1 MNLATKTGFGF
12 LCALGLT
19 GLACSGSGGS
29 SGPLGGSGQSVQGGS
44 VSAGGTVSGGSA
56 NAGGTDATAGKSAL
70 NGSGGALGGSSSA
83 NTAGAGAIIGS
94 GGATIGVGGTG
105 NTAGTG
111 AKIGS
116 GGAPGGGMTTGGANT
131 GGRGSGTGGTVA
143 ASGGTTAATG
153 GSPAAG
159 GTGGNTTAGT
169 SGTKVGTGG
178 MTAATGGTKAGT
190 GGGGGVTTATGGT
203 KAGTGGGGGMTVA
216 TGGSG
221 GTTSGNVTILPGAV
235 WNDTQGKVIQAHGA
249 GIIKVGGTY
258 YWLGEDKTNGASF
271 QNVKCYSSTDLKN
284 WAFVSNVLTLQASGD
299 LGPNRIIERPHVIYN
314 SLTSQ
319 YVMYMH
325 VDNSSYTDRKAGVA
339 TCSSVCGSYSYQG
352 SVKPLGH
359 DSLDDT
365 LFQDGNTGYFL
376 SEDRTNAKLQVYQ
389 LSNDYLTVSSLVAT
403 LPQYESPAVA
413 KIGSTYFIFGSH
425 LTGWSTND
433 NQYTTASSMAGPWAA
448 WKSFAPSGTNTC
460 NSQATFI
467 LPVAGTSTTTYLF
480 LGDRWNSG
488 NLPDSRYIWEPL
500 TINGT
505 TISMTCATSW
515 QIDTTTG
522 IWSP

>member
-1 MNLATKTGFGF
+1 
-12 LCALGLT
+12 
-19 GLACSGSGGS
+19 
-29 SGPLGGSGQSVQGGS
+29 
-44 VSAGGTVSGGSA
+44 
-56 NAGGTDATAGKSAL
+56 
-70 NGSGGALGGSSSA
+70 
-83 NTAGAGAIIGS
+83 
-94 GGATIGVGGTG
+94 
-105 NTAGTG
+105 
-111 AKIGS
+111 
-116 GGAPGGGMTTGGANT
+116 
-131 GGRGSGTGGTVA
+131 
-143 ASGGTTAATG
+143 
-153 GSPAAG
+153 
-159 GTGGNTTAGT
+159 
-169 SGTKVGTGG
+169 
-178 MTAATGGTKAGT
+178 
-190 GGGGGVTTATGGT
+190 
-203 KAGTGGGGGMTVA
+203 
-216 TGGSG
+216 
-221 GTTSGNVTILPGAV
+221 VTILPGAV

-488 NLPDSRYIWEPL
+488 NLTDSRYIWEPL